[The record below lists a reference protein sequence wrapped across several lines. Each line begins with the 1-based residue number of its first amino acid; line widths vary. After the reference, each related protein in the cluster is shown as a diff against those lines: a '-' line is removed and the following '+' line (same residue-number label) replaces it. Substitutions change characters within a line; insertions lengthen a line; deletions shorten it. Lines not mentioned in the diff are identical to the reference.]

1 MQYETY
7 IEYRQQK
14 NPALF
19 KSRVQAVKKVI
30 DYFKLIIRNII
41 YIKK

>member
-1 MQYETY
+1 MIKKAGIKY
-7 IEYRQQK
+7 I
-14 NPALF
+14 PA
-19 KSRVQAVKKVI
+19 QTVKKVI